1 MLRVGATAS
10 AAILATSV
18 YLEGMYMHLDLYLFI
33 ACKITLLA
41 SVLEMSLNK
50 AEVVCIN
57 AVVIVYYL
65 LFNIKILART
75 IAWQVCTGI
84 KFVKLL
90 SLFCRP

>member
-10 AAILATSV
+10 AAILANSV
-18 YLEGMYMHLDLYLFI
+18 YLEGMYMHLDLFI
-33 ACKITLLA
+33 ACKITLVA

>member
-1 MLRVGATAS
+1 
-10 AAILATSV
+10 
-18 YLEGMYMHLDLYLFI
+18 MHLDLFI
-33 ACKITLLA
+33 ACKITLVA

-57 AVVIVYYL
+57 AVVIVYHL
-65 LFNIKILART
+65 LFNVKILATCRT